1 MPKFSAGLLM
11 YRIKD
16 GIIQVLLAHPGGPFF
31 KNKDEGSWT
40 IPKGEPE
47 PNEDLL
53 ITVQKEFQEE
63 IAMIQEDRQ
72 SRFTG

>member
-1 MPKFSAGLLM
+1 M
-11 YRIKD
+11 YRSKD
-16 GIIQVLLAHPGGPFF
+16 GIIQVLLAHPGGPYFQN
-31 KNKDEGSWT
+31 KNEGAWT

-53 ITVQKEFQEE
+53 VTAQREFEE
-63 IAMIQEDRQ
+63 ETAVIQEDGQ